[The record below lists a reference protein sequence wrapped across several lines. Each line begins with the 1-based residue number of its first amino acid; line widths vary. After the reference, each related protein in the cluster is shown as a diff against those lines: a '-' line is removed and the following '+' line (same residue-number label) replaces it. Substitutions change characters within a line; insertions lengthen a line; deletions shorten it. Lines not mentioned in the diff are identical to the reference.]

1 MAKSIVNNEKKC
13 WVCGAEYGLHKH
25 HIYMGVAN
33 RRLSEKWGCWVYL
46 CYEHHEG
53 NTGVHHNRDLDLRLK
68 QFAQE
73 VFEARI
79 GTRDDFRAIFG
90 KSYIL

>member
-1 MAKSIVNNEKKC
+1 
-13 WVCGAEYGLHKH
+13 
-25 HIYMGVAN
+25 MGVAN

-73 VFEARI
+73 VFEAKL
-79 GTRDDFRAIFG
+79 GTREDFRRIFG
-90 KSYIL
+90 KSYILD